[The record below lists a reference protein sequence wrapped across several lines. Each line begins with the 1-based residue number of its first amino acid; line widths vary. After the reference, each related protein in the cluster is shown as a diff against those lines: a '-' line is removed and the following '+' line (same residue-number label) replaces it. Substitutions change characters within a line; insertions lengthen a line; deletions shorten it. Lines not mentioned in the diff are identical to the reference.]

1 MRNDEKKKVRGR
13 LKVRLWREKKE
24 IARFDETSNERS
36 RKIRRLFLFIS
47 YNFFFLH
54 KGFEVHF
61 VGCVQQLKKWIGK
74 FLLHLVVIITPSSL
88 TLFHSRISADQL
100 WIYSPVHEIDGEKR
114 NHPVPIPLPAPR
126 GNTFH
131 ETGHFSSPV
140 SQFLLDVFVRQAFL
154 NVQFFFSNEGRSYFS
169 IFLSIC

>member
-1 MRNDEKKKVRGR
+1 MR
-13 LKVRLWREKKE
+13 
-24 IARFDETSNERS
+24 
-36 RKIRRLFLFIS
+36 
-47 YNFFFLH
+47 
-54 KGFEVHF
+54 
-61 VGCVQQLKKWIGK
+61 CVQQLKKWIGK

-114 NHPVPIPLPAPR
+114 NHPIPLPAPR

-154 NVQFFFSNEGRSYFS
+154 NVQFFFSLPNEERSYFS
-169 IFLSIC
+169 SAKRRKEEKRDLIDIPCV

>member
-1 MRNDEKKKVRGR
+1 M
-13 LKVRLWREKKE
+13 WREKKE

-169 IFLSIC
+169 SAKRRKEEKRDLINIPRV